1 MTAEHG
7 PVARTL
13 QRGGRS
19 DRFAAVVIFIIS
31 ALYLRYAVTF
41 QPRFFRSEALGPA
54 TFPLMIG
61 GLMLACSTV
70 LFVQSFRQT
79 TAGAAAAARW
89 SQYVPA
95 LLLWLLLLAYGIMFD
110 LLGFPL
116 STGLFVLGAL
126 WLLGVRPWWK
136 AVFYAAAFTVAAWYV
151 FTTLDVRLPRGEWF
165 RR

>member
-1 MTAEHG
+1 MPAEGG
-7 PVARTL
+7 PVARSL

-19 DRFAAVVIFIIS
+19 DRFAAVIIFIVS
-31 ALYLRYAVTF
+31 ALYLRYSVTF

-61 GLMLACSTV
+61 GLMLVCSTI
-70 LFVQSFRQT
+70 LFIQSLRQPP
-79 TAGAAAAARW
+79 GGQAARW
-89 SQYVPA
+89 TRYVSA
-95 LLLWLLLLAYGIMFD
+95 LVLWLLLLGYGITFD

-116 STGLFVLGAL
+116 STGLFLFGAM

-136 AVFYAAAFTVAAWYV
+136 ALLYALAFTAAAWYV
-151 FTTLDVRLPRGEWF
+151 FTTLDVRLPRGEWL

>member
-1 MTAEHG
+1 MTAERG

-19 DRFAAVVIFIIS
+19 DRVVAVIIFIVS

-61 GLMLACSTV
+61 GLMLACSTM
-70 LFVQSFRQT
+70 LFVQSLRKT
-79 TAGAAAAARW
+79 TAVAAGHW
-89 SQYVPA
+89 SQYAPA
-95 LLLWLLLLAYGIMFD
+95 LLLWLLLLAYSVMFD
-110 LLGFPL
+110 QLGFPL
-116 STGLFVLGAL
+116 STGLFVLGAM
-126 WLLGVRPWWK
+126 WLLGVRPWWM
-136 AVFYAAAFTVAAWYV
+136 VVLYAAAFTVAAWYV
-151 FTTLDVRLPRGEWF
+151 FTTLDVRLPRGEWL

>member
-19 DRFAAVVIFIIS
+19 DRFAAVIIFIVS

-54 TFPLMIG
+54 AFPLMIG
-61 GLMLACSTV
+61 GLMLACSTI
-70 LFVQSFRQT
+70 LFAQSLRPT
-79 TAGAAAAARW
+79 PTRTAARW
-89 SQYVPA
+89 TQYVPA
-95 LLLWLLLLAYGIMFD
+95 LLLWLLLLGYGIMFD

-116 STGLFVLGAL
+116 STGLFVLGAM

-136 AVFYAAAFTVAAWYV
+136 AVLYAAAFTVAAWYA
-151 FTTLDVRLPRGEWF
+151 FTTLDVRLPRGEWL

>member
-1 MTAEHG
+1 MTAERG

-19 DRFAAVVIFIIS
+19 DRFAAVIIFILS
-31 ALYLRYAVTF
+31 ALYTRYAVTF

-54 TFPLMIG
+54 AFPLMIG
-61 GLMLACSTV
+61 GLMLICSTI
-70 LFVQSFRQT
+70 LFIQSLGKV
-79 TAGAAAAARW
+79 TAGQGTRW
-89 SQYVPA
+89 AQYVPA
-95 LLLWLLLLAYGIMFD
+95 LVLWLLLLGYSITFD

-116 STGLFVLGAL
+116 STGLFVLGAF

-136 AVFYAAAFTVAAWYV
+136 AVLYAAAFTVAAWYV